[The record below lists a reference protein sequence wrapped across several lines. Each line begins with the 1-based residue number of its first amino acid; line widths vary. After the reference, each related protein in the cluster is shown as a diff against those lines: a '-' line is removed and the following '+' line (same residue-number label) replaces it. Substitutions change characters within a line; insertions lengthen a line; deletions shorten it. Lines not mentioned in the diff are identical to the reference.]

1 VVRHLKTYEGIFDFL
16 KKKDKNEPE
25 KTQESPKSSKPKEL
39 PLVDYDKYIEESLSI
54 LKSSGYQSSNL
65 KKESIEGITTWTFDV
80 QVKDEL
86 AIVTVK
92 LLKDSMDFEIKY
104 KDFDVKHNTKTPIT
118 TGSYN
123 RFSGY
128 GLSIYKIEDLVS
140 STEAELFKSKWSLET
155 IKEYFQE
162 VSDLVDGRIKYEV
175 INDKSE
181 TAWYIQVFF
190 SKDVNKK
197 MDDVIKEQEL
207 SLSILK
213 LFKGISI
220 RLSHEGMNFEF
231 RRDDSRIYQNERWK
245 SFIVT
250 LSSGH
255 SSDYDEYDEDGY
267 DEEYYDEDG
276 YDEEED

>member
-54 LKSSGYQSSNL
+54 LKRSGYQSSNL

-162 VSDLVDGRIKYEV
+162 VSDLVDSRIRYDLFNEKTGTCWR
-175 INDKSE
+175 IL
-181 TAWYIQVFF
+181 VFF
-190 SKDVNKK
+190 SKDINKK

-207 SLSILK
+207 CLDILK
-213 LFKGISI
+213 KFKGISH
-220 RLSHEGMNFEF
+220 RMNLEGLSFDF
-231 RRDDSRIYQNERWK
+231 VRDRRSYQNIVWN

-250 LSSGH
+250 LSDKS
-255 SSDYDEYDEDGY
+255 SSDYGYDEYDEDGY
-267 DEEYYDEDG
+267 DEYDEDG
-276 YDEEED
+276 YEEEDE